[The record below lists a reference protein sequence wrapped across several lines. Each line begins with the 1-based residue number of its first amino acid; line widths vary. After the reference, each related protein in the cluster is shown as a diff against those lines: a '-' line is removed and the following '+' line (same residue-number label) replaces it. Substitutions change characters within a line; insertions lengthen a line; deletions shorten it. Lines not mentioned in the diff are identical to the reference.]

1 MTHHWTKEM
10 DLALAAQLQLSHAQ
24 RKQVN
29 HPFVT
34 ISREYGC
41 DGIPLAERVV
51 QRLNQKAN
59 EPNWLM
65 LDRAQLIRAANDP
78 SLTQDH
84 LQQLENYGH
93 SDLQSYIR
101 EAIFGMSNQVETIH
115 KMAKAMRLYAAR
127 GNVVLL
133 GAGSPLITRDLKHGL
148 HIYLYAPHEWRV
160 ANHAKRWS
168 LNLEESREQVNS
180 RHDERE
186 DFVKHYLGEEIG
198 QATHYHLTINN
209 AKVSVDKAADLIVRM
224 LQP

>member
-1 MTHHWTKEM
+1 MTHWTKQM
-10 DLALAAQLQLSHAQ
+10 DLALAAQLQLSQAQ
-24 RKQVN
+24 RKQVV
-29 HPFVT
+29 HPYVT

-51 QRLNQKAN
+51 QRMKQVADD
-59 EPNWLM
+59 PNWLL

-101 EAIFGMSNQVETIH
+101 EALFGMSNQVETIH

-148 HIYLYAPHEWRV
+148 HVYLYAPQDWRV
-160 ANHAKRWS
+160 ANHAKRW
-168 LNLEESREQVNS
+168 NLDIETAREQVNS

-186 DFVKHYLGEEIG
+186 DFVKHYLGEEIAHPG
-198 QATHYHLTINN
+198 HYHLTINN
-209 AKVSVDKAADLIVRM
+209 AKVPVEKAADLIVRM
-224 LQP
+224 LER